1 MGIPVSTSTLF
12 TSLIIVVM
20 FTVVRMQHILTPP
33 FVELPRPYNFG
44 FEFGDG
50 LGMSQYRHETA
61 DGTGSV
67 KGSYGYLDP
76 LGVFRNVDYV
86 AGMDGFKSIIRSNEP
101 GLSNHVA
108 ADATY
113 IVRPAP
119 PAAAAQGLRKAAPLK

>member
-1 MGIPVSTSTLF
+1 MISPVLTRVLF
-12 TSLIIVVM
+12 ASVMIVKM
-20 FTVVRMQHILTPP
+20 FGAIQMQNILTPP
-33 FVELPRPYNFG
+33 VVELPRPYNFG

-86 AGMDGFKSIIRSNEP
+86 AGTDGFKTIIKSNEP

-113 IVRPAP
+113 IVRKAP
-119 PAAAAQGLRKAAPLK
+119 LAATAQGLRKAAPLK